1 MTKRHLVRLSPDL
14 VAKCKAWPA
23 EMVAHHRS
31 GNPLQAMPWTHNK
44 ITLVE
49 FEQWVARRAEAGR
62 AIDIETCE
70 LGRWPAYDA
79 DPYGL
84 QDRRGD
90 LPEEMKQVGT
100 NRFVRS
106 PDSGGWVSPHPP

>member
-1 MTKRHLVRLSPDL
+1 M
-14 VAKCKAWPA
+14 
-23 EMVAHHRS
+23 
-31 GNPLQAMPWTHNK
+31 
-44 ITLVE
+44 TLVE
-49 FEQWVARRAEAGR
+49 FEQWVARRPEAGR

-106 PDSGGWVSPHPP
+106 PDSGGWVWEGDLPDEKAKAMYDRIHREWEEYVRTHPDDPHVRAYVRATTER